1 MSFAIYTEHM
11 KNFEVEYRRTK
22 SRQGRDGK
30 TTSVPAGKLGIMSPD
45 CARFRDAT
53 AYYDVIYHFQ
63 LSFVTF
69 ALAMIQILGK
79 GSRRNGERALSRF
92 MPENAGVDEEVLVV
106 EKDGGRG
113 GRDLQ
118 RSLSVVAA
126 TNWQTR
132 ELALAP
138 SIC

>member
-1 MSFAIYTEHM
+1 MMGRARPFPQESSESCHLTTRDFATRLLIMMSYT
-11 KNFEVEYRRTK
+11 
-22 SRQGRDGK
+22 
-30 TTSVPAGKLGIMSPD
+30 I
-45 CARFRDAT
+45 FR
-53 AYYDVIYHFQ
+53 
-63 LSFVTF
+63 LSFVTL
-69 ALAMIQILGK
+69 APAMIQILGK
-79 GSRRNGERALSRF
+79 VSCRNGERVLSRF

-138 SIC
+138 SVC